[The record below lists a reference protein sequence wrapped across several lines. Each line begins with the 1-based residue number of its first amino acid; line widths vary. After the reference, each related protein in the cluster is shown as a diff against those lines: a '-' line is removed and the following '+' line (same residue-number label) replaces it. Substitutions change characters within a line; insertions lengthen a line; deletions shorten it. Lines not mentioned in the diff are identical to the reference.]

1 MSINQSKA
9 AQKNSDQN
17 NKQATQFGSGNNTE
31 FKNRVYGLVIIK
43 SELSNWNA
51 DFTGYPRRL
60 PDEDATIY
68 ATDKAL
74 KYAIRNY
81 WVEKGKTVFVWR
93 SRLSDGK
100 LMTRDQRME
109 YIKSILPHE
118 FSKQIEEIINDKSFK
133 KDLYTK
139 NKDKDEKEIDNLF
152 KSEGGKYLLNKLK
165 EVKDDYKDNKELKN
179 TAKEILALYKF
190 ENNLKI
196 FSSCIDTKLFGIT
209 FTGETPTD
217 LTGPVQISYG
227 INGLVN
233 NTVFVDGILSPY
245 PTGDDSTQGGSIG
258 KESKVLESYYVYDFS
273 VNPKNL
279 TTHYEDNETLK
290 SMLKITEEDISDL
303 KEALKKAATNL
314 NTTSKQG
321 SDNVMLL
328 WVEVDDD
335 KVLPNMKSLVKI
347 TKGNDGKAIVDLS
360 QVMEVLES
368 KGVRN
373 NAEVYAE
380 KSLIDVVGVE
390 GKDVEDL

>member
-1 MSINQSKA
+1 MSNSQS
-9 AQKNSDQN
+9 N
-17 NKQATQFGSGNNTE
+17 E
-31 FKNRVYGLVIIK
+31 FEKRVYGLVIVK

-60 PDEDATIY
+60 PDEEATIY

-74 KYAIRNY
+74 KYAIRKY
-81 WVEKGKTVFVWR
+81 WVDHKEKVFVWR
-93 SRLSDGK
+93 SRLGDGT
-100 LMTRDQRME
+100 LRTRDQRME
-109 YIKSILPHE
+109 YMKSIIASDN
-118 FSKQIEEIINDKSFK
+118 FSKEIEKVISDKSFNK
-133 KDLYTK
+133 KLYDQ
-139 NKDKDEKEIDNLF
+139 NKDKDKDERNDLF
-152 KSEGGKYLLNKLK
+152 KTEGGKYLLDKLK
-165 EVKDDYKDNKELKN
+165 EIKDNYKDDKALKS
-179 TAKEILALYKF
+179 TAVNILSEY
-190 ENNLKI
+190 NYLKI
-196 FSSCIDTKLFGIT
+196 FASCIDTKLFGIT
-209 FTGETPTD
+209 FTGETPID

-227 INGLVN
+227 INRLVN
-233 NTVFVDGILSPY
+233 NTVFMSDILSPY

-258 KESKVLESYYVYDFS
+258 KESKALESYYVYDFS

-279 TTHYEDNETLK
+279 TTHYESNPKYKSILK
-290 SMLKITEEDISDL
+290 TTEDDIKNL

-328 WVEVDDD
+328 WVEVGDD

-390 GKDVEDL
+390 GKVVEDL